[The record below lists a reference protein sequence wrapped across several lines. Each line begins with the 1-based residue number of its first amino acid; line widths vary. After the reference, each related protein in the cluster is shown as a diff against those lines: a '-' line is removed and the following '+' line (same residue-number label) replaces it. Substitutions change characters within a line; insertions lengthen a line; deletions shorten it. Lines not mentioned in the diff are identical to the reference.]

1 MPQGTHKNRS
11 DDIFHEIAQ
20 YQQIIDSLRAEIYEY
35 KKTLG
40 SISPQIA
47 QYQQVITSVKAE
59 IAQYQSKIADI
70 TSQNTQYQQIIDSL
84 RAEIYEYQSKSETV
98 ISEQPQDKNMDLPS
112 EEIEYNN
119 DSPHTLSHDDIQ
131 DEQTLQS
138 LSVHIAKLKRNL
150 ESIVDV

>member
-1 MPQGTHKNRS
+1 MPQGTHKSRS
-11 DDIFHEIAQ
+11 DDILHEIAQ

-35 KKTLG
+35 KKTLV

-70 TSQNTQYQQIIDSL
+70 TSQNTQSQQIIDSL
-84 RAEIYEYQSKSETV
+84 RAEIYEYKSKLDTV
-98 ISEQPQDKNMDLPS
+98 ISEQEQHKNIGLPN

-119 DSPHTLSHDDIQ
+119 ESPRTLSHEDIE
-131 DEQTLQS
+131 DEQTLQT

-150 ESIVDV
+150 